1 MSMVAGLWKGTMD
14 GEWHCWCPACGSEEY
29 VDVSDDDFE
38 VLDDGNKEWLVY
50 CSECGQ
56 GFYVSESYNE

>member
-1 MSMVAGLWKGTMD
+1 MSMVAGLWKGAMD
-14 GEWHCWCPACGSEEY
+14 GEWHCWCPACGEEVL
-29 VDVSDDDFE
+29 VDIDDKDYE

-50 CSECGQ
+50 CPECNQ